1 MLLDVYSTILWR
13 CELSKTPHNGNFK
26 KPVIIDL
33 ALNIIN
39 MTYTTFIFLKAVL
52 NSNEHSK
59 CEGQKQYKYE

>member
-1 MLLDVYSTILWR
+1 MLLDLYSTMLWR
-13 CELSKTPHNGNFK
+13 CELIKTPHNGNFK

-52 NSNEHSK
+52 NSDEHSK

>member
-13 CELSKTPHNGNFK
+13 CELIKTPHNGNFK

-33 ALNIIN
+33 ALN

-52 NSNEHSK
+52 NSNEQSK